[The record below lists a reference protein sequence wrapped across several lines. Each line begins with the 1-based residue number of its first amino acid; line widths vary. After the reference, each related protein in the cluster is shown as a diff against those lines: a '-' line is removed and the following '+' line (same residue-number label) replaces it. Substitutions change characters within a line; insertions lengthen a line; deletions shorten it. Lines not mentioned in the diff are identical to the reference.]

1 MMYRIYSDNEL
12 IYDPT
17 LPEYSILDGQ
27 LTLELNTSGTLKF
40 TLPKSNP
47 SYGRIKLMKSMI
59 TLYDDGRLI
68 FRGRA
73 YAPSVDLF
81 EHASIECEGD
91 LAFFNDTIQVP
102 FRLGTSDVRSFLNK
116 LITEHNKQVPAE
128 KQFKLG
134 NVTVSNTTHTGEIT
148 RSSIQY
154 LSTWQCIKDKLLEP
168 LGGYLF
174 IRRESSGQYL
184 DYVTDFNIINNQ
196 TVIQSINLLDA
207 KKEITSSELATV
219 IVPIGAKLKNEQG
232 EETEH
237 YLTLEKTTGR
247 MDIRDEK
254 AIKEYGVITKVVHH
268 ENITTAERL
277 LQAGQKDLAE
287 ALGITS
293 ILTLTAADLSKA
305 KYSVSP
311 FLLGNYIHVR
321 IPNLDVDKRLLIR
334 SLSIDLLKPE
344 SSTLTIGASEKS
356 LTMQQ
361 LNTSET
367 IEKVNF
373 NLQQSMKELSNQ
385 SVVKAVREAN
395 SHMNQSAND
404 IRLEVSEK
412 YYNREKADELLESI
426 RTLITQTSTSIAF
439 NFNRYKEEQ
448 QSLNGDIAR
457 KFTELNKYIRFVNGD
472 IILGEEASPLT
483 LKIENDRITFME
495 SGVPIAYW
503 QNRKFYA
510 VDGEFLHSLK
520 LGKFAFI
527 PRPTG
532 NLSFT
537 KVVD

>member
-1 MMYRIYSDNEL
+1 MYRIYSDGEI

-40 TLPKSNP
+40 TLPKTNP
-47 SYGRIKLMKSMI
+47 SYGRIKLMKSII
-59 TLYDDGRLI
+59 TLYDDSRLI

-73 YAPSVDLF
+73 YAPSIDLF
-81 EHASIECEGD
+81 EQASIECEGD

-102 FRLGTSDVRSFLNK
+102 FELGTSDVSSFLNK
-116 LITEHNKQVPAE
+116 LISQHNKQVEAD

-134 NVTVSNTTHTGEIT
+134 KVTITNNTQTGDIT
-148 RSSIQY
+148 RSSLQY
-154 LSTWQCIKDKLLEP
+154 LSTWQCIKDKLLDP

-174 IRRESSGQYL
+174 VRRESTGQYL
-184 DYVTDFNIINNQ
+184 DYVTDFSIISN
-196 TVIQSINLLDA
+196 QSIVQRVNLLDA

-232 EETEH
+232 EETEN
-237 YLTLEKTTGR
+237 YLTLEKTTGS
-247 MDIRDEK
+247 MAIRDEE
-254 AIKEYGVITKVVHH
+254 AIKEYGVITKIVHH
-268 ENITTAERL
+268 EQITTADRL
-277 LQAGQKDLAE
+277 LQAGRKDLAK

-293 ILTLTAADLSKA
+293 TITLTAADLSKA
-305 KYSVSP
+305 KYSVTP
-311 FLLGNYIHVR
+311 FILGHYIHVR
-321 IPNLDVDKRLLIR
+321 IPNLDVDKRMLIQQ
-334 SLSIDLLKPE
+334 LKIDLLKPE

-361 LNTSET
+361 LKTSET

-373 NLQQSMKELSNQ
+373 NLQQAMKELSNQ
-385 SVVKAVREAN
+385 SVVRAIREASSN
-395 SHMNQSAND
+395 MNQSAEE

-426 RTLITQTSTSIAF
+426 RSLITQTSNSIDF
-439 NFNRYKEEQ
+439 HFERYKEEQ
-448 QSLNGDIAR
+448 TALNGDVAR
-457 KFTELNKYIRFVNGD
+457 KFTEMNKYIRFVDGD
-472 IILGEEASPLT
+472 IVLGETASPLT

-495 SGVPIAYW
+495 SGAPIAYW
-503 QNRKFYA
+503 QNRQFYA